1 MKEEKISK
9 KEKKKKK
16 KKNKEKE
23 KKKRN
28 KERKKVKE
36 DDDDDDDDDDD
47 ESADSEDSDEGE
59 VKRVSGNLQSSTKGV
74 FENKT
79 ADALLSSRE
88 VEKEEDKDGFLAKA
102 LLSSDVT
109 KKDTKS
115 KTQIEREREE
125 ERVREVCASRE
136 LAGKSARD
144 DGEPVGVGDGG
155 ASWRL
160 KALRRAKER
169 AVKEGRNLEEEVQ
182 NRFGSVRQ
190 LVSGIGGKA
199 AHGRSHLH
207 AKYERKGA
215 DGRRGGV
222 KRIHDDD
229 DDALIKSSLREASTH
244 HNRAADESKNM
255 PVSFNAFSSDGSFMD
270 SFDEQ
275 KRHQQKEQK
284 QNQQQEERK
293 PSREVEGNTSAYT
306 NTDDVR
312 SNLPSSKNLSAA
324 QMLRMRLAGGKKGAA
339 KGKEEENVSL
349 PLVTEDGR
357 AMPGVFGKPTS
368 LEMEHDDVN
377 RREFKKPKQTQMYD
391 GNRSGE
397 KVRYYRNDDASLRD
411 LVAQEKHGGDKLYE
425 NYDAN
430 AADNIARKKKYKES
444 DMNVDDEYDHDIG
457 IEMYENRRT
466 K

>member
-1 MKEEKISK
+1 MLSSIQIVSKEDADVERRKISK

-144 DGEPVGVGDGG
+144 ET
-155 ASWRL
+155 L
-160 KALRRAKER
+160 KAW
-169 AVKEGRNLEEEVQ
+169 V
-182 NRFGSVRQ
+182 
-190 LVSGIGGKA
+190 
-199 AHGRSHLH
+199 
-207 AKYERKGA
+207 
-215 DGRRGGV
+215 
-222 KRIHDDD
+222 
-229 DDALIKSSLREASTH
+229 
-244 HNRAADESKNM
+244 
-255 PVSFNAFSSDGSFMD
+255 DGSD
-270 SFDEQ
+270 P
-275 KRHQQKEQK
+275 
-284 QNQQQEERK
+284 NRK
-293 PSREVEGNTSAYT
+293 NSRCGPRTT
-306 NTDDVR
+306 
-312 SNLPSSKNLSAA
+312 
-324 QMLRMRLAGGKKGAA
+324 
-339 KGKEEENVSL
+339 
-349 PLVTEDGR
+349 
-357 AMPGVFGKPTS
+357 
-368 LEMEHDDVN
+368 
-377 RREFKKPKQTQMYD
+377 RRI
-391 GNRSGE
+391 
-397 KVRYYRNDDASLRD
+397 ASPPR
-411 LVAQEKHGGDKLYE
+411 
-425 NYDAN
+425 
-430 AADNIARKKKYKES
+430 
-444 DMNVDDEYDHDIG
+444 
-457 IEMYENRRT
+457 
-466 K
+466 